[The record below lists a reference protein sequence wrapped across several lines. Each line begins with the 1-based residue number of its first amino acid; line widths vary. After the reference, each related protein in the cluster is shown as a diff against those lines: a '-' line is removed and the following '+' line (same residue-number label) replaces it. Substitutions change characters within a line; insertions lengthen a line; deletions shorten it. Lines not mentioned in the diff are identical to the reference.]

1 MRGGGS
7 TISVVDI
14 LAGLKE
20 PQKSGAVSVMCA
32 ICNFDWRRPSRWRM
46 PSTSGRPFSKTVASE
61 FGKFLF
67 SPGGSL
73 VKLAI
78 NSLFILPLDFE
89 EGLSFARDL
98 GAEMMEVVTLGG
110 PSRKYCDFE
119 KLVSD
124 RGELER
130 WLDALKEHGLEISA
144 LTAHGFP
151 LAPSREVAEAYLT
164 YFRKVCK
171 LAEVA
176 GVDRLTLN
184 SGTPEG
190 AAGESTPCW
199 IVDPSSAENRAILRW
214 QWEER
219 LIPKFTEYARIAA
232 DHGCL
237 LAIEPWIGNIIYSP
251 MTLMKLREAV
261 GSTIGCNLDPSHLFV
276 QQIDVLET
284 IRFLGEALLHVHMK
298 DTRIDE
304 RNLRLRGLLD
314 TTTPMASPQDRAW
327 TFGLVGWGH
336 DEKFWR
342 DFITNLRFIGYEGA
356 LSVEMEV
363 DYVGVLDGVK
373 KSFEYLRPLV
383 MEGPPEPGARWY
395 EICGFHGI
403 VED

>member
-1 MRGGGS
+1 M
-7 TISVVDI
+7 
-14 LAGLKE
+14 
-20 PQKSGAVSVMCA
+20 
-32 ICNFDWRRPSRWRM
+32 
-46 PSTSGRPFSKTVASE
+46 
-61 FGKFLF
+61 
-67 SPGGSL
+67 
-73 VKLAI
+73 KLAI

-89 EGLSFARDL
+89 EGLSFARGL

-110 PSRKYCDFE
+110 PSRKYCDVD

-124 RGELER
+124 RDELER

-144 LTAHGFP
+144 LTAHGAP
-151 LAPSREVAEAYLT
+151 LTPNKEAAEAYST
-164 YFRKVCK
+164 QFRKVCK
-171 LAEVA
+171 LAEDA
-176 GVDRLTLN
+176 AVDRLTLN

-190 AAGESTPCW
+190 APGETTPCW
-199 IVDPSSAENRAILRW
+199 IVDPSSAENRAVLRW

-219 LIPKFTEYARIAA
+219 VIPKFTEYARIAS

-237 LAIEPWIGNIIYSP
+237 LAIEPWIGNIVYSP
-251 MTLMKLREAV
+251 LTLMKLRDAV

-284 IRFLGEALLHVHMK
+284 IRFLGDALLHVHMK
-298 DTRIDE
+298 DTRMDE
-304 RNLRLRGLLD
+304 RNLRLQGLLD

-342 DFITNLRFIGYEGA
+342 DFITNLRFIGYQGA

-363 DYVGVLDGVK
+363 DYMDVLEGVK

-383 MEGPPEPGARWY
+383 MGDPPAPGERWY